1 MDIQKDSRPAYRTGR
16 RASLAGMTAFFMI
29 QVVYTQTLFSMV
41 VTHESICIHMIAI
54 CYADAYNIN
63 IKLTIFGGIE
73 MATAVR
79 ISEKLVNEAKKFSR
93 VDHRSI
99 TGQIEHWAKIGKCA
113 EENPDLTYS
122 LIKEILMGLEEL
134 EQGERSEYKFG

>member
-1 MDIQKDSRPAYRTGR
+1 
-16 RASLAGMTAFFMI
+16 
-29 QVVYTQTLFSMV
+29 MV
-41 VTHESICIHMIAI
+41 
-54 CYADAYNIN
+54 
-63 IKLTIFGGIE
+63 
-73 MATAVR
+73 TAVR

-134 EQGERSEYKFG
+134 EHGERSEYTFG

>member
-1 MDIQKDSRPAYRTGR
+1 
-16 RASLAGMTAFFMI
+16 
-29 QVVYTQTLFSMV
+29 
-41 VTHESICIHMIAI
+41 
-54 CYADAYNIN
+54 
-63 IKLTIFGGIE
+63 

-79 ISEKLVNEAKKFSR
+79 ISEELADEARKFSR
-93 VDHRSI
+93 IDHRSL

-122 LIKEILMGLEEL
+122 LIKDILMGIEEL